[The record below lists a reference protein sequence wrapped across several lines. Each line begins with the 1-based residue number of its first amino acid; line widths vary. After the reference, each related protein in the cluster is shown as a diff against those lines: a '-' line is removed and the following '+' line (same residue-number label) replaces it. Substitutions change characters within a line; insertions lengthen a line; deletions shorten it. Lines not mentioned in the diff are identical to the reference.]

1 MRTISDIYS
10 EYTIMPNLAL
20 HQLRVAA
27 VAKHILDALKIHNR
41 SVISACL
48 LHDMGNMIKF
58 RLTDFPEFLEPQGL
72 EYWEK
77 VKSAM
82 VEKYGAEE
90 HLATVRIA
98 EEIGISEET
107 MACLNAVGFTKT
119 IQNLQAPLAHKI
131 CAYAD
136 MRVGPK
142 GVLTLQ
148 ERFDDGRKR
157 YANRTDR
164 TLLEVEKL
172 EALYVAGFELEKQ
185 IFEGLALKPEE
196 ITDSRIEQE
205 VETLK
210 EWEIETT

>member
-1 MRTISDIYS
+1 MRTISDIYR

-27 VAKHILDALKIHNR
+27 VANTILEALHMQNA
-41 SVISACL
+41 SVVSACL

-82 VEKYGAEE
+82 IEKYGPEE
-90 HLATVRIA
+90 HIATKLIA
-98 EEIGISEET
+98 EEIGVSEET
-107 MACLNAVGFTKT
+107 MACLQAVGFSQSIK
-119 IQNLQAPLAHKI
+119 NLDAPMEHKI

-196 ITDSRIEQE
+196 ITDSHIEKRLQE
-205 VETLK
+205 LRSFEVR
-210 EWEIETT
+210 